1 MEFPYF
7 TQCILLSF
15 ANALSNIFSRD
26 IFFLTKNLGSWKP
39 IWQLKLRFRA
49 TEFSEKLKFDIYQKV
64 LFCTL
69 ASSSNLVLNI
79 VEIAAGKHRWKC
91 FTFFTKSWSTLNFP
105 CIFREE
111 RGKTETFSNSW
122 KKYLETLKRFS
133 AILHQK

>member
-1 MEFPYF
+1 MKFRYF

-39 IWQLKLRFRA
+39 IWQLKLIFRA
-49 TEFSEKLKFDIYQKV
+49 TELSENLKFDISQKV

-79 VEIAAGKHRWKC
+79 VEIATGKYRWKC
-91 FTFFTKSWSTLNFP
+91 FTFFTKNWSTLNFP
-105 CIFREE
+105 WIFREE

-133 AILHQK
+133 AIPHQK